1 MYIVGLDADIKKSV
15 SCYMVTYKHKF
26 GYMLGNLF
34 MTIVHL
40 NLILFG
46 KIYSYL
52 VLILILILTGGILNN
67 INLKYNKQSAGNLKK
82 TLSGNISCHVPLYY
96 KNTKLDKKKQMLLN
110 KELLGYYLAGLI
122 EGDGYIGTREIIISI
137 HIKDIKNAYYLKKMI
152 GYGKVLPYSHTNNAI
167 RLCFYTKEA
176 RYAVF
181 KLINGKI
188 LGKYKR
194 DQLVKQKYDIEFNTK
209 ILPLGKFD
217 LLSNPW
223 LTGFS
228 DANGSFGIDIS
239 KSKTHK
245 TSKNIKIHFRIKQK
259 YGDLIYLVKDAL
271 GGKISILYKDNIDKR
286 MYQYSSTNFKISKN
300 VINYFDNYPPLHN
313 SKYLDYLKWRKV
325 YLLIQNKEH
334 LTEKGIDKISI
345 IKENLRD

>member
-1 MYIVGLDADIKKSV
+1 
-15 SCYMVTYKHKF
+15 
-26 GYMLGNLF
+26 
-34 MTIVHL
+34 
-40 NLILFG
+40 
-46 KIYSYL
+46 
-52 VLILILILTGGILNN
+52 
-67 INLKYNKQSAGNLKK
+67 
-82 TLSGNISCHVPLYY
+82 
-96 KNTKLDKKKQMLLN
+96 MLLN

-152 GYGKVLPYSHTNNAI
+152 GYDYV
-167 RLCFYTKEA
+167 FYTKEA

-217 LLSNPW
+217 LLR
-223 LTGFS
+223 FS

-313 SKYLDYLKWRKV
+313 I